1 MHPSLDSLYSMV
13 PRKMMPTEYE
23 GEAGSLQS
31 LLDEWQNKLLSNRQ
45 YFLDDSQKYGV
56 DEKKRIGAA
65 KNPILGIEGTF
76 KKLQFD

>member
-13 PRKMMPTEYE
+13 PRKMMPLEYD

-31 LLDEWQNKLLSNRQ
+31 LLDEWEKKLLFYRD
-45 YFLDDSQKYGV
+45 YFLDDSRKYGV
-56 DEKKRIGAA
+56 DERKRIGTA
-65 KNPILGIEGTF
+65 KNPLLGIEGTF